1 MGKLETSQISAFI
14 AVVEHQSF
22 TKAAEILDLTQP
34 SLSARIISLEK
45 EMNEQLFQRTGRGV
59 RLTDAGKALVPYA
72 EKILQFI
79 YDGKEAVFG
88 VHSKSVGKIRIGSAR
103 AICAYVLPNIVE
115 KFRGLYPG
123 IDVTIKT
130 GRSSDI
136 VDMVLEDEV
145 EIGLTRSIY
154 HPDLL
159 VRHLYDEQIILV
171 TDPSHK
177 FAIERRASIYDVASQ
192 PLILYDKG
200 SSYFVLINRVVREAG
215 IAPNVTMDLDSIEA
229 TKKMIERG
237 LGVSFLPR
245 HSVEQELKL
254 GTLTQIEIIEDY
266 NVVLPTSVIVRNS
279 INRSLVVNSFLEL
292 LYSLY
297 PESLDN

>member
-1 MGKLETSQISAFI
+1 
-14 AVVEHQSF
+14 
-22 TKAAEILDLTQP
+22 
-34 SLSARIISLEK
+34 
-45 EMNEQLFQRTGRGV
+45 
-59 RLTDAGKALVPYA
+59 
-72 EKILQFI
+72 
-79 YDGKEAVFG
+79 
-88 VHSKSVGKIRIGSAR
+88 
-103 AICAYVLPNIVE
+103 
-115 KFRGLYPG
+115 
-123 IDVTIKT
+123 
-130 GRSSDI
+130 
-136 VDMVLEDEV
+136 MVLEDDV

-154 HPDLL
+154 HPDLQ
-159 VRHLYDEQIILV
+159 VRHLYDEQIVLV

-177 FAIERRASIYDVASQ
+177 FALEGQASIYDVASQ

-245 HSVEQELKL
+245 HSVEQELKT
-254 GTLTQIEIIEDY
+254 GTLKEIEIIEDY

-279 INRSLVVNSFLEL
+279 INRSLVVESFLEL
-292 LYSLY
+292 LYGLY

>member
-1 MGKLETSQISAFI
+1 MNILETSQISAFI

-22 TKAAEILDLTQP
+22 TKAAEVLDLTQP

-45 EMNEQLFQRTGRGV
+45 EMNEKLFQRTGRGV

-72 EKILQFI
+72 ERILQFI
-79 YDGKEAVFG
+79 VDGKEAVWG
-88 VHSKSVGKIRIGSAR
+88 VHSNSAGKIRIGSAR
-103 AICAYVLPNIVE
+103 AICAYVLPSIVE
-115 KFRGLYPG
+115 KFRTLYPG
-123 IDVTIKT
+123 VDVTIKT

-136 VDMVLEDEV
+136 VDMVLEDDV

-154 HPDLL
+154 HPDLQ
-159 VRHLYDEQIILV
+159 VRHLYDEQIVLV
-171 TDPSHK
+171 TAPSHK
-177 FAIERRASIYDVASQ
+177 FAIHGKASIYDVASQ

-237 LGVSFLPR
+237 LGLSFLPR

-254 GTLTQIEIIEDY
+254 GTLTEIDIIEDY
-266 NVVLPTSVIVRNS
+266 SVELPTSVIVRNS
-279 INRSLVVNSFLEL
+279 INRSLVVESFLDL

-297 PESLDN
+297 PKRLDN

>member
-1 MGKLETSQISAFI
+1 MEIKKNPKANLENQ
-14 AVVEHQSF
+14 
-22 TKAAEILDLTQP
+22 
-34 SLSARIISLEK
+34 
-45 EMNEQLFQRTGRGV
+45 RGV
-59 RLTDAGKALVPYA
+59 FIQIGLVFA
-72 EKILQFI
+72 ISVSLLAFEWKS
-79 YDGKEAVFG
+79 YD
-88 VHSKSVGKIRIGSAR
+88 KS
-103 AICAYVLPNIVE
+103 
-115 KFRGLYPG
+115 
-123 IDVTIKT
+123 
-130 GRSSDI
+130 SSDLGT
-136 VDMVLEDEV
+136 MQFALEDEEMIPITQREIKPPPPPPPPPEIIQIVEDDV

-154 HPDLL
+154 HPDLQ
-159 VRHLYDEQIILV
+159 VRHLYDEQIVLV

-177 FAIERRASIYDVASQ
+177 FALEGEGQASIYDVASQ

-245 HSVEQELKL
+245 HSVEQELKT
-254 GTLTQIEIIEDY
+254 GTLKEIEIIEDY

-279 INRSLVVNSFLEL
+279 INRSLVVESFLEL
-292 LYSLY
+292 LYGLY

>member
-1 MGKLETSQISAFI
+1 
-14 AVVEHQSF
+14 
-22 TKAAEILDLTQP
+22 
-34 SLSARIISLEK
+34 
-45 EMNEQLFQRTGRGV
+45 
-59 RLTDAGKALVPYA
+59 
-72 EKILQFI
+72 
-79 YDGKEAVFG
+79 
-88 VHSKSVGKIRIGSAR
+88 
-103 AICAYVLPNIVE
+103 
-115 KFRGLYPG
+115 
-123 IDVTIKT
+123 
-130 GRSSDI
+130 
-136 VDMVLEDEV
+136 MVLEDEV

-177 FAIERRASIYDVASQ
+177 FAVIGQASIYDVASQ

-292 LYSLY
+292 F
-297 PESLDN
+297 